1 MANLV
6 LIFKHCSIPTL
17 VSNGSAITDN
27 LIDKA
32 SLLNSFFYKCFNAN
46 SPPLPNLPLN
56 LQPSNYPVELLC
68 DEAEVY
74 DLILGLDP
82 TKSTGPDGIS
92 VKMLPGTI
100 DAIVPSLTR
109 IFSLSLSTGTYPNSS
124 KLARIVPVSKSR
136 DSADP
141 TNYRP
146 ISILS
151 VVSKLL
157 ERHVHQLIFRYL
169 SIHHPLSVRQW
180 GFWPERCTASAQA
193 SFYHP

>member
-1 MANLV
+1 MELAGPHEIRNQLPKINFPRAQDQ
-6 LIFKHCSIPTL
+6 LPT
-17 VSNGSAITDN
+17 
-27 LIDKA
+27 
-32 SLLNSFFYKCFNAN
+32 KCFNAN
-46 SPPLPNLPLN
+46 SPPLPNIPPN
-56 LQPSNYPVELLC
+56 LQPSDYPAELLC

-74 DLILGLDP
+74 DLILSLDP

-92 VKMLPGTI
+92 VKMLKGII

-109 IFSLSLSTGTYPNSS
+109 LFNLSLSTGTFPNSW
-124 KLARIVPVSKSR
+124 KLARIVPVPKSG

-151 VVSKLL
+151 IVSKLL

-169 SIHHPLSVRQW
+169 SIHHPL
-180 GFWPERCTASAQA
+180 
-193 SFYHP
+193 

>member
-1 MANLV
+1 MELAGPHEIRNQ
-6 LIFKHCSIPTL
+6 LIKIPRAQDQLPT
-17 VSNGSAITDN
+17 
-27 LIDKA
+27 
-32 SLLNSFFYKCFNAN
+32 KCFNAN
-46 SPPLPNLPLN
+46 SPPLPNIPPN
-56 LQPSNYPVELLC
+56 FQPSDYPAELLC

-74 DLILGLDP
+74 DLILSLDP

-92 VKMLPGTI
+92 VKMLKGTI

-109 IFSLSLSTGTYPNSS
+109 IFNLSLSTGTFPNSW
-124 KLARIVPVSKSR
+124 KLARIVPVPKSG

-157 ERHVHQLIFRYL
+157 ERHVHQSIFRYL

-180 GFWPERCTASAQA
+180 GFLPGRCTASALLSVTHKWLQ
-193 SFYHP
+193 